1 MPGDRIDVE
10 DRKMTT
16 VQIRLPDDLFSSV
29 QKSPDEVAHDMRV
42 AVAVRWYAQGIVS
55 QGRAAEI
62 AGMPRSE
69 FMRAL
74 SDAEVSPF
82 QETAAE
88 VREALTRG

>member
-1 MPGDRIDVE
+1 MRARGPRNDRRIHAHLETERTAARGGVA
-10 DRKMTT
+10 
-16 VQIRLPDDLFSSV
+16 VA
-29 QKSPDEVAHDMRV
+29 AHDMRV

-74 SDAEVSPF
+74 SDFEVSPF
-82 QETAAE
+82 QESADE
-88 VREALTRG
+88 VREALARG

>member
-1 MPGDRIDVE
+1 
-10 DRKMTT
+10 MTT
-16 VQIRLPDDLFSSV
+16 VQIRLPDDLFSSIR
-29 QKSPDEVAHDMRV
+29 KSPDEVAHDMRV